1 LDGRYASGVDQRGLE
16 DGELAR
22 RIAAAGERIDADAEA
37 ELYRRLAPRARL
49 YGLRHLRDRHAA
61 HDLVQQVLLVTLER
75 LRAGEVREPER
86 SAFFVLGMCRMTV
99 LEIRRGTWRRET
111 LLETYAQTEEGV
123 EAPEPLALDAGRLAE
138 CLQALAERVDCT
150 IRADEDAVAG
160 RMRVPLAGVKRLDIV
175 RTIEVEGRQ
184 VGRWRAEDVPFEPE
198 TDEVVTLPS
207 AAALKTMPANT
218 ARVQLFAVDEAGERL
233 LGEVTFAHT
242 PS

>member
-1 LDGRYASGVDQRGLE
+1 MTAGRCAQPIEFETLVAYWL
-16 DGELAR
+16 GELPAAAEAATEEHYFGCAYCAR
-22 RIAAAGERIDADAEA
+22 R
-37 ELYRRLAPRARL
+37 
-49 YGLRHLRDRHAA
+49 
-61 HDLVQQVLLVTLER
+61 LER
-75 LRAGEVREPER
+75 LAAMGGAIRAAVREGR
-86 SAFFVLGMCRMTV
+86 VWGFVTPSFVEHMKREGLRLREYRTALG
-99 LEIRRGTWRRET
+99 
-111 LLETYAQTEEGV
+111 
-123 EAPEPLALDAGRLAE
+123 
-138 CLQALAERVDCT
+138 ERVDCT
-150 IRADEDAVAG
+150 IRADEDAVVG

-207 AAALKTMPANT
+207 AAALKKMPANT

>member
-1 LDGRYASGVDQRGLE
+1 MTAGRCAQPIEFETLVAYWV
-16 DGELAR
+16 GELPAAAEAAVEEHYFGCAYCAR
-22 RIAAAGERIDADAEA
+22 RLEGLAALAGGI
-37 ELYRRLAPRARL
+37 RAAVREGRVWGFVTPSFVEHMKRE
-49 YGLRHLRDRHAA
+49 GLR
-61 HDLVQQVLLVTLER
+61 
-75 LRAGEVREPER
+75 VREYR
-86 SAFFVLGMCRMTV
+86 
-99 LEIRRGTWRRET
+99 
-111 LLETYAQTEEGV
+111 TEVG
-123 EAPEPLALDAGRLAE
+123 G
-138 CLQALAERVDCT
+138 RVDCT
-150 IRADEDAVAG
+150 IRADEDAVVG

-207 AAALKTMPANT
+207 AAALKEMPANT